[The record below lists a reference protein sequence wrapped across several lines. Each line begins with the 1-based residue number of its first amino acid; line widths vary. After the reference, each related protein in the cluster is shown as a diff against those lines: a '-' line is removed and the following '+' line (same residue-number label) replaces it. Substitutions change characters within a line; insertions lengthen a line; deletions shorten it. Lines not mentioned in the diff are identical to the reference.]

1 MTSKINKKR
10 KFDVIDIIVITILT
24 IWALTIII
32 PFINVFAI
40 SFSTQKEYLDTPLLL
55 WPKKPTLENYATLFR
70 NGRILIGYR
79 TTLKL
84 ICIGLPINLFLT
96 ISAAYGLSRKGYPG
110 RKFFTKFVVLTMLF
124 HGGIIPLYLT
134 VRSYGL
140 IGTLWAVA
148 LSSGINTF
156 YMIIMLNF
164 FSSLPDSLVE
174 SAKLDGAGEY
184 TILFRIVLPL
194 SKAVLATVT
203 LYYLVD
209 RWNEWYNAMIMIRD
223 TKKTPLQLILR
234 SIILDS
240 QLMGEVVTESVDI
253 FSFSDGIKMGSIV
266 VVILPVM
273 CVFPFLQK
281 YFVKGVLIGAI
292 KA

>member
-1 MTSKINKKR
+1 MNKKR
-10 KFDVIDIIVITILT
+10 KIDKIDIIVFIVLTMWGLSIL
-24 IWALTIII
+24 I
-32 PFINVFAI
+32 PFVNVLAV
-40 SFSTQKEYLDTPLLL
+40 SFSTQKEYLETPLLL
-55 WPKKPTLENYATLFR
+55 WPKKPTLENYAALFR

-79 TTLKL
+79 TTLQL
-84 ICIGLPINLFLT
+84 IGIALPVNLFLT
-96 ISAAYGLSRKGYPG
+96 ICAAYGLSRKGYPG
-110 RKFFTKFVVLTMLF
+110 RKLFMKFVVFTMLF
-124 HGGIIPLYLT
+124 SGGIIPLYLT

-140 IGTLWAVA
+140 IGSLWGVA
-148 LSSGINTF
+148 LSTGLNTF

-164 FSSLPDSLVE
+164 FASLPDSLIE

-184 TILFRIVLPL
+184 TIMFRIILPL

-209 RWNEWYNAMIMIRD
+209 RWNEWYHAMIMIRD
-223 TKKTPLQLILR
+223 TAKTPLQVILR

-240 QLMGEVVTESVDI
+240 QLLDEVVTESVDI
-253 FSFSDGIKMGSIV
+253 FSFSDGLKMGSIV
-266 VVILPVM
+266 VVMLPVM

-281 YFVKGVLIGAI
+281 HFVKGVLIGAI

>member
-1 MTSKINKKR
+1 MSSKR
-10 KFDVIDIIVITILT
+10 KVDKIDIIVFIILT
-24 IWALTIII
+24 MWGLSILI
-32 PFINVFAI
+32 PFINVLAI
-40 SFSTQKEYLDTPLLL
+40 SFSTQKEYLETPLLL
-55 WPKKPTLENYATLFR
+55 WPKKPTLENYATLFK

-79 TTLKL
+79 TTLQL
-84 ICIGLPINLFLT
+84 IGIALPINLFLT
-96 ISAAYGLSRKGYPG
+96 ICAAYGLSRKGYPG
-110 RKFFTKFVVLTMLF
+110 RKLVLKFIVFTMLF
-124 HGGIIPLYLT
+124 SGGIIPLYLT

-140 IGTLWAVA
+140 MGTLLGVA
-148 LSSGINTF
+148 LSTGLNTF

-164 FSSLPDSLVE
+164 FSSLPDSLIE

-209 RWNEWYNAMIMIRD
+209 RWNEWYHAMIMIRD
-223 TKKTPLQLILR
+223 TAKTPLQLILR

-240 QLMGEVVTESVDI
+240 QHIENIVTESVDL
-253 FSFSDGIKMGSIV
+253 FSFSDGLKMGSIV
-266 VVILPVM
+266 VVMLPVM

>member
-1 MTSKINKKR
+1 MNKKR
-10 KFDVIDIIVITILT
+10 KIDKIDIIVFIVLTMWGLSIL
-24 IWALTIII
+24 I
-32 PFINVFAI
+32 PFVNVLAV
-40 SFSTQKEYLDTPLLL
+40 SFSTQKEYLETPLLL
-55 WPKKPTLENYATLFR
+55 WPKKPTLENYAALFR

-79 TTLKL
+79 TTLQL
-84 ICIGLPINLFLT
+84 IGIALPVNLFLT
-96 ISAAYGLSRKGYPG
+96 ICAAYGLSRKGYPG
-110 RKFFTKFVVLTMLF
+110 RKLFMKFVVFTMLF
-124 HGGIIPLYLT
+124 SGGIIPLYLT

-140 IGTLWAVA
+140 IGSLWGVA
-148 LSSGINTF
+148 LSTGLNTF

-164 FSSLPDSLVE
+164 FSSLPDSLIE

-184 TILFRIVLPL
+184 TIMFRIILPL

-209 RWNEWYNAMIMIRD
+209 RWNEWYHAMIMIRD
-223 TKKTPLQLILR
+223 TAKTPLQVILR

-240 QLMGEVVTESVDI
+240 QLLDEVVTESVDI
-253 FSFSDGIKMGSIV
+253 FSFSDGLKMGSIV
-266 VVILPVM
+266 VVMLPVM

-281 YFVKGVLIGAI
+281 HFVKGVLIGAI

>member
-1 MTSKINKKR
+1 MNKKR
-10 KFDVIDIIVITILT
+10 KIDKIDIIVFIVLTMWVLSIL
-24 IWALTIII
+24 I
-32 PFINVFAI
+32 PFVNVLAV
-40 SFSTQKEYLDTPLLL
+40 SFSTQKEYLETPLLL
-55 WPKKPTLENYATLFR
+55 WPKKPTLENYAALFR

-79 TTLKL
+79 TTLQL
-84 ICIGLPINLFLT
+84 IGISLPVNLFLT
-96 ISAAYGLSRKGYPG
+96 ICAAYGLSRKGYPG
-110 RKFFTKFVVLTMLF
+110 RKLIMKFVVFTMLF
-124 HGGIIPLYLT
+124 SGGIIPLYLT

-140 IGTLWAVA
+140 IGSLWSVA
-148 LSSGINTF
+148 LSTGLNTF

-164 FSSLPDSLVE
+164 FSSLPDSLIE

-184 TILFRIVLPL
+184 TIMFRIILPL

-209 RWNEWYNAMIMIRD
+209 RWNEWYHAMIMIRD
-223 TKKTPLQLILR
+223 TAKTPLQLILR

-240 QLMGEVVTESVDI
+240 QLLDEVVTESVDI
-253 FSFSDGIKMGSIV
+253 FSFSDGLKMGSIV
-266 VVILPVM
+266 VVMLPVM

-281 YFVKGVLIGAI
+281 HFVKGVLIGAI